1 MTYGL
6 AEDAVGIVFNDN
18 LTNSIGQE
26 NVDNVQEILGK
37 IQSGE
42 IEVTEAAGL
51 SAEEIDAIV
60 H

>member
-1 MTYGL
+1 M
-6 AEDAVGIVFNDN
+6 GIVFNDN